1 MGDKV
6 VSEKLVGEYVIDG
19 RRVEI
24 TRLVWRDAAGLSYDI
39 TDAETGD
46 LLRDE
51 SFDEHPTEEQVR
63 DALADSNSPT
73 GDEEDQSPAG
83 YCRFCKSA
91 IAPASSGHLIQAAED
106 GSNPWCCDG
115 CWDPRLG

>member
-1 MGDKV
+1 MGDRP
-6 VSEKLVGEYVIDG
+6 VSEKVVGEYVVDG
-19 RRVEI
+19 RRVEV

-39 TDAETGD
+39 TDAETGE

-51 SFDEHPTEEQVR
+51 SFDEYPTEEQVR
-63 DALADSNSPT
+63 EALAEYESAAEDEP
-73 GDEEDQSPAG
+73 GDSPAIF
-83 YCRFCKSA
+83 CRFCKSA
-91 IAPASSGHLIQAAED
+91 IVPASAGHLICAAED

>member
-6 VSEKLVGEYVIDG
+6 ISEKPVGEYVIDG
-19 RRVEI
+19 RHVEI
-24 TRLVWRDAAGLSYDI
+24 TRLVWRDTAGLSYDI

-63 DALADSNSPT
+63 DALADYNSPT
-73 GDEEDQSPAG
+73 EDEEDPSPVG

-91 IAPASSGHLIQAAED
+91 IAPASSGHLIHAAED
-106 GSNPWCCDG
+106 GSNPWCCDD

>member
-1 MGDKV
+1 MGDRPI
-6 VSEKLVGEYVIDG
+6 SEKLVGEYVIDG

-24 TRLVWRDAAGLSYDI
+24 TRLAWRDATGLSYDI

-51 SFDEHPTEEQVR
+51 SFDEYPTEEQVR
-63 DALADSNSPT
+63 EALTEFTSPT
-73 GDEEDQSPAG
+73 EDEDHPQAD
-83 YCRFCKSA
+83 YCRFCKNA
-91 IAPASSGHLIQAAED
+91 IVPASSGHRIHAAED
-106 GSNPWCCDG
+106 GSNPWCCDD